1 MKGTWRT
8 EVWEVDQR
16 IDAPILNW
24 VLQGHRIPGTL
35 PCLLLPSADR
45 WSCENNGF
53 HCHRLTSLS
62 IGGCPKVWTRNRVTV
77 LGLLLQITYIT
88 YFIQKFDLLASF
100 SCFSVSFKIWDL
112 ALGSIWHSSNGCS
125 YSLKVSTLYQV
136 KVFLSRSWCL
146 NKGEDRRAF
155 TLYITSCKHSLR
167 YWCIGSFGRIVTL
180 F

>member
-1 MKGTWRT
+1 MYPYWIEFCKGTEYLEHCLVSYCPQLTDEAVRT
-8 EVWEVDQR
+8 M
-16 IDAPILNW
+16 A
-24 VLQGHRIPGTL
+24 
-35 PCLLLPSADR
+35 
-45 WSCENNGF
+45 F

-77 LGLLLQITYIT
+77 LGLLLQITY

-125 YSLKVSTLYQV
+125 YSLKVSTLYHV

-146 NKGEDRRAF
+146 YKGEDRRAF
-155 TLYITSCKHSLR
+155 TLYITSCKYSPR
-167 YWCIGSFGRIVTL
+167 YWCFGCFGRIVTL